1 MSRKALF
8 CRSFSWSLL
17 VHNLEIGAREDNF
30 APVMNSKSPE
40 IIELCREIEDVV
52 GRSMHTPAD
61 FDFLCDRICTQTR
74 EYISSTTLKRTWGY
88 LDGVRTI
95 RYSSLEILARA
106 AGYRN
111 WENYLAVKKISLES
125 DSKFVNRGIV
135 EAGALNKNDIVVVT
149 WNPNRKCVFRYL
161 GNDSFIVTESVK
173 THLCAGDTA
182 SVKTFVVN
190 EPLIL
195 SNLTHNGETGLTYV
209 CGANGGLTNLIAY
222 SPK

>member
-1 MSRKALF
+1 M
-8 CRSFSWSLL
+8 L

-30 APVMNSKSPE
+30 ASVMNSKSPE

-61 FDFLCDRICTQTR
+61 FDFLCDQIYTATR

-88 LDGVRTI
+88 LEGVNTI

-111 WENYLAVKKISLES
+111 WENYLAIKKTSLES
-125 DSKFVNRGIV
+125 DSKFVSRGIV
-135 EAGALNKNDIVVVT
+135 EAGALNKNDIVSVT

-161 GNDSFIVTESVK
+161 GNDSFAVIKSVK

-182 SVKTFVVN
+182 SVKTFVVG